1 MCLCNALCYPCW
13 QALCNNSVVLN
24 QKLFK
29 TPKIWVLMS
38 RGTNITKF
46 NIYNLWYGM
55 WFTDAFV
62 LMFIL
67 LKLDSDEFLML
78 FIHEINSLG
87 V

>member
-1 MCLCNALCYPCW
+1 
-13 QALCNNSVVLN
+13 
-24 QKLFK
+24 
-29 TPKIWVLMS
+29 MS

-55 WFTDAFV
+55 WFTDAFM